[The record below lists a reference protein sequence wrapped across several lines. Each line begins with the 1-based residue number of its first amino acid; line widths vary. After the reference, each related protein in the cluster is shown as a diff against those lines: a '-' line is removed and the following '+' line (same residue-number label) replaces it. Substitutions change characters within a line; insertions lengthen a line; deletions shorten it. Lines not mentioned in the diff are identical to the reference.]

1 MHRFRFRAVAGW
13 NGNLKLGNREGV
25 ITSHRSLQTPGGRR
39 SVVNAIHT
47 PAPTTSS
54 RVVLRRATRSARSQL
69 SSLNRYIENTYT
81 TQNKSKGVPVKRIP
95 LPLAYPQL
103 NPPCKPLTATLSR
116 RHLVCQCHGLWLAS
130 GRVLEGEL
138 EDLAARGRLRVV
150 VRELSAPL
158 LHIEADKG
166 RVVLEPS
173 GDQLLEV
180 AGASMPHLRRG
191 VDLKEANE
199 LLI

>member
-1 MHRFRFRAVAGW
+1 MVLA
-13 NGNLKLGNREGV
+13 LG
-25 ITSHRSLQTPGGRR
+25 
-39 SVVNAIHT
+39 
-47 PAPTTSS
+47 
-54 RVVLRRATRSARSQL
+54 RV
-69 SSLNRYIENTYT
+69 
-81 TQNKSKGVPVKRIP
+81 GDH
-95 LPLAYPQL
+95 QL

-130 GRVLEGEL
+130 GRVLEREL

-158 LHIEADKG
+158 FHLEAGKG

-173 GDQLLEV
+173 DDELLEA
-180 AGASMPHLRRG
+180 AGASVPHLIRRG